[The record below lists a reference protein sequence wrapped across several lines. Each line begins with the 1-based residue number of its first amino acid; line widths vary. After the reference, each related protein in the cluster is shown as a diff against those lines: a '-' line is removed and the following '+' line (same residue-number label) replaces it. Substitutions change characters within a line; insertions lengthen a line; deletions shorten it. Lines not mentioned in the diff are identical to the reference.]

1 MIKAKRI
8 IKNKDIIIPIIGE
21 DCFFYKN
28 SVPLQSFIV
37 DELAEGKNVEPS
49 LLEKMKTRGYYGLT
63 LLKKHFFERENDF
76 SDEYESVIE
85 DNFADID
92 LEPTVKKFLDTF
104 EFPMI
109 ITTSCFK
116 LIEEKLST
124 DYQSL
129 AYVSE
134 EVNRSKINES
144 EKIVYHIFGM
154 SEAGRDYVSDENKL
168 LSFLHELHGKEG
180 AKDLKEYINS
190 ARKKALFIIG
200 SNLPDWLF
208 RFFLYPIKGIKE
220 NQNGFFIN
228 STEKMED
235 SLENFLESLSYDY
248 AEKEKLTSIL
258 SEAIEIY
265 TSFKK
270 EDTGGRILHGKKY
283 DIFISYASENIEDVR
298 NIKNKLVEKYKL
310 NVWFDE
316 THIKDGNY
324 VDRIKNGIENSAYFM
339 PIVTKEYV
347 KKHKIVDP
355 PKDKDSVFENKDLEF
370 VQMETLY
377 ASFVMEANSNRKVY
391 SLPVVKNDAVGYGK
405 KLNPAIVESQFV
417 GNQLPPVLFEHQQM
431 FDLDKMFVDGNVDWN
446 RYKTIEQ

>member
-8 IKNKDIIIPIIGE
+8 IKNKDIIIPVIGE

-28 SVPLQSFIV
+28 NVPLQSFIV
-37 DELAEGKNVEPS
+37 DELTEGKNVDFS

-63 LLKKHFFERENDF
+63 LLKKHCFERANDF
-76 SDEYESVIE
+76 NDEYESVIE
-85 DNFADID
+85 DNFADIN
-92 LEPTVKKFLDTF
+92 LEPTVKEFLETF

-116 LIEEKLST
+116 LIEKELSIN
-124 DYQSL
+124 YQSL

-134 EVNRSKINES
+134 ENNRGKISES
-144 EKIVYHIFGM
+144 EKIVYHIFGLC
-154 SEAGRDYVSDENKL
+154 EAGRDYVTDENKL

-190 ARKKALFIIG
+190 ERKKALFIIG

-220 NQNGFFIN
+220 NQSGFFIN

-258 SEAIEIY
+258 SEAIKIY
-265 TSFKK
+265 KDSNTNEEVRKP
-270 EDTGGRILHGKKY
+270 HGKKY
-283 DIFISYASENIEDVR
+283 DIFISYASENKEDVK

-324 VDRIKNGIENSAYFM
+324 VERIKNGIDNSAYFM

-370 VQMETLY
+370 VQMETMY

-417 GNQLPPVLFEHQQM
+417 GNQLPPALFEHQQM
-431 FDLDKMFVDGNVDWN
+431 FDLNKMFVDGNVDWN
-446 RYKTIEQ
+446 RYKTIEL